1 MSTGD
6 YDDVIADNLKNIETE
21 LSNLTENQK
30 VRLDRRFKDL
40 NIGIIGMNNQLNNI
54 NKNAYDVG
62 LSYWTNFKKV
72 SKYKKELSENVEYTE
87 KQMISNIGAMLKKS
101 FGADNMIV
109 QGQKMPNKKEV
120 N

>member
-40 NIGIIGMNNQLNNI
+40 NIGVIGMNNQLNNI
-54 NKNAYDVG
+54 NKN
-62 LSYWTNFKKV
+62 L
-72 SKYKKELSENVEYTE
+72 ELLVKILALKTDKITQNSAEIL
-87 KQMISNIGAMLKKS
+87 KISNEEIKNFLEILRK
-101 FGADNMIV
+101 
-109 QGQKMPNKKEV
+109 
-120 N
+120 

>member
-54 NKNAYDVG
+54 NKNLELLVKILALKTDKITQNNTET
-62 LSYWTNFKKV
+62 LKITNREIKNFLEILRK
-72 SKYKKELSENVEYTE
+72 
-87 KQMISNIGAMLKKS
+87 
-101 FGADNMIV
+101 
-109 QGQKMPNKKEV
+109 
-120 N
+120 

>member
-40 NIGIIGMNNQLNNI
+40 NIGIIGINNQLNNI
-54 NKNAYDVG
+54 NKNLELLVKILALNTDKITKNNSEI
-62 LSYWTNFKKV
+62 LEITN
-72 SKYKKELSENVEYTE
+72 KEIKNFLEILR
-87 KQMISNIGAMLKKS
+87 K
-101 FGADNMIV
+101 
-109 QGQKMPNKKEV
+109 
-120 N
+120 

>member
-54 NKNAYDVG
+54 NKNLELLVKILALKTDKITQNSAEIVKIANEEIK
-62 LSYWTNFKKV
+62 NFLEILRK
-72 SKYKKELSENVEYTE
+72 
-87 KQMISNIGAMLKKS
+87 
-101 FGADNMIV
+101 
-109 QGQKMPNKKEV
+109 
-120 N
+120 

>member
-54 NKNAYDVG
+54 NKNLELLVKILALNTDKITKNNSEI
-62 LSYWTNFKKV
+62 LEITN
-72 SKYKKELSENVEYTE
+72 KEIKNFLEILR
-87 KQMISNIGAMLKKS
+87 K
-101 FGADNMIV
+101 
-109 QGQKMPNKKEV
+109 
-120 N
+120 

>member
-54 NKNAYDVG
+54 NKNLELLVKILALNTDKITKNNSEI
-62 LSYWTNFKKV
+62 LEITN
-72 SKYKKELSENVEYTE
+72 KEIKNFLE
-87 KQMISNIGAMLKKS
+87 ILKK
-101 FGADNMIV
+101 
-109 QGQKMPNKKEV
+109 
-120 N
+120 

>member
-40 NIGIIGMNNQLNNI
+40 NIGVIGINNQLNNI
-54 NKNAYDVG
+54 NKN
-62 LSYWTNFKKV
+62 L
-72 SKYKKELSENVEYTE
+72 ELLVKILALKTDKITQNSAEIL
-87 KQMISNIGAMLKKS
+87 KISNEEIKNFLEILRK
-101 FGADNMIV
+101 
-109 QGQKMPNKKEV
+109 
-120 N
+120 

>member
-40 NIGIIGMNNQLNNI
+40 NIGVIGMNNQLNNI
-54 NKNAYDVG
+54 NKN
-62 LSYWTNFKKV
+62 L
-72 SKYKKELSENVEYTE
+72 ELLVKILALKTDKITQNSAEIL
-87 KQMISNIGAMLKKS
+87 KISNEQIKNFLEILRK
-101 FGADNMIV
+101 
-109 QGQKMPNKKEV
+109 
-120 N
+120 

>member
-1 MSTGD
+1 MATGD

-54 NKNAYDVG
+54 NKN
-62 LSYWTNFKKV
+62 L
-72 SKYKKELSENVEYTE
+72 ELLVKILALKTDKITQNSAEIL
-87 KQMISNIGAMLKKS
+87 KISNEEIKNFLEILRK
-101 FGADNMIV
+101 
-109 QGQKMPNKKEV
+109 
-120 N
+120 

>member
-54 NKNAYDVG
+54 NKN
-62 LSYWTNFKKV
+62 L
-72 SKYKKELSENVEYTE
+72 ELLVKILALKTDKITQNSAEIV
-87 KQMISNIGAMLKKS
+87 KISNEEIKNFLEILRK
-101 FGADNMIV
+101 
-109 QGQKMPNKKEV
+109 
-120 N
+120 

>member
-30 VRLDRRFKDL
+30 VKLDRRFKDL

-54 NKNAYDVG
+54 NKN
-62 LSYWTNFKKV
+62 L
-72 SKYKKELSENVEYTE
+72 ELLVKILALKTDKITQNSAEIL
-87 KQMISNIGAMLKKS
+87 KISNEEIKNFLEILKK
-101 FGADNMIV
+101 
-109 QGQKMPNKKEV
+109 
-120 N
+120 

>member
-40 NIGIIGMNNQLNNI
+40 NIGIIGINNQLNNI
-54 NKNAYDVG
+54 NKN
-62 LSYWTNFKKV
+62 L
-72 SKYKKELSENVEYTE
+72 ELLVKILALKTDKITQNSAEIL
-87 KQMISNIGAMLKKS
+87 KISNEEIKNFLEILKK
-101 FGADNMIV
+101 
-109 QGQKMPNKKEV
+109 
-120 N
+120 

>member
-40 NIGIIGMNNQLNNI
+40 NIGVIGMNNQLKNI
-54 NKNAYDVG
+54 NKN
-62 LSYWTNFKKV
+62 L
-72 SKYKKELSENVEYTE
+72 ELLVKILALKTDKITQNTAEIL
-87 KQMISNIGAMLKKS
+87 KISNEEIKNFLQILKK
-101 FGADNMIV
+101 
-109 QGQKMPNKKEV
+109 
-120 N
+120 

>member
-54 NKNAYDVG
+54 NKN
-62 LSYWTNFKKV
+62 L
-72 SKYKKELSENVEYTE
+72 ELLVKILALKTDKITQNSAEIV
-87 KQMISNIGAMLKKS
+87 KISNEEIKNFLEILKK
-101 FGADNMIV
+101 
-109 QGQKMPNKKEV
+109 
-120 N
+120 

>member
-40 NIGIIGMNNQLNNI
+40 NIGIIGINNQLNNI
-54 NKNAYDVG
+54 NKN
-62 LSYWTNFKKV
+62 L
-72 SKYKKELSENVEYTE
+72 ELLVKILALKTDKITQNSAEIL
-87 KQMISNIGAMLKKS
+87 KISNEEIKNFLEILRK
-101 FGADNMIV
+101 
-109 QGQKMPNKKEV
+109 
-120 N
+120 

>member
-54 NKNAYDVG
+54 NKN
-62 LSYWTNFKKV
+62 L
-72 SKYKKELSENVEYTE
+72 ELLIKILALKTDKITQNSAEIL
-87 KQMISNIGAMLKKS
+87 KISNEEIKK
-101 FGADNMIV
+101 FLEILR
-109 QGQKMPNKKEV
+109 K
-120 N
+120 

>member
-1 MSTGD
+1 MATGD

-54 NKNAYDVG
+54 NKN
-62 LSYWTNFKKV
+62 L
-72 SKYKKELSENVEYTE
+72 ELLVKILALKTDKITQNSAEIL
-87 KQMISNIGAMLKKS
+87 KISNEEIKNFLEILKK
-101 FGADNMIV
+101 
-109 QGQKMPNKKEV
+109 
-120 N
+120 

>member
-40 NIGIIGMNNQLNNI
+40 NIGVIGMNNQLNNI
-54 NKNAYDVG
+54 NKN
-62 LSYWTNFKKV
+62 L
-72 SKYKKELSENVEYTE
+72 ELLVKILALKTDKITQNSAEIL
-87 KQMISNIGAMLKKS
+87 KISNEEIKNFLEILKK
-101 FGADNMIV
+101 
-109 QGQKMPNKKEV
+109 
-120 N
+120 

>member
-54 NKNAYDVG
+54 NKN
-62 LSYWTNFKKV
+62 L
-72 SKYKKELSENVEYTE
+72 ELLVKILALKTDKITQNSAEIL
-87 KQMISNIGAMLKKS
+87 KISNEEIKNFLEILKK
-101 FGADNMIV
+101 
-109 QGQKMPNKKEV
+109 
-120 N
+120 

>member
-30 VRLDRRFKDL
+30 VKLDRRFKDL

-54 NKNAYDVG
+54 NKNLELLVKILALNTDKITQNNTET
-62 LSYWTNFKKV
+62 LKITNREIKNFLEILRK
-72 SKYKKELSENVEYTE
+72 
-87 KQMISNIGAMLKKS
+87 
-101 FGADNMIV
+101 
-109 QGQKMPNKKEV
+109 
-120 N
+120 

>member
-6 YDDVIADNLKNIETE
+6 YDDIIADNLKNIETE

-54 NKNAYDVG
+54 NKN
-62 LSYWTNFKKV
+62 L
-72 SKYKKELSENVEYTE
+72 ELLVKILALKTDKITQNNAEIL
-87 KQMISNIGAMLKKS
+87 KISNEEIKNFLEILRK
-101 FGADNMIV
+101 
-109 QGQKMPNKKEV
+109 
-120 N
+120 

>member
-54 NKNAYDVG
+54 NKN
-62 LSYWTNFKKV
+62 L
-72 SKYKKELSENVEYTE
+72 ELLVKILALKTDKITQNSAEIL
-87 KQMISNIGAMLKKS
+87 KISNEEIKNFLEILRK
-101 FGADNMIV
+101 
-109 QGQKMPNKKEV
+109 
-120 N
+120 

>member
-40 NIGIIGMNNQLNNI
+40 NIGIIGMNNQLNII
-54 NKNAYDVG
+54 NKN
-62 LSYWTNFKKV
+62 L
-72 SKYKKELSENVEYTE
+72 ELLVKILALKTDKITQNSAEIL
-87 KQMISNIGAMLKKS
+87 KISNEEIKNFLEILRK
-101 FGADNMIV
+101 
-109 QGQKMPNKKEV
+109 
-120 N
+120 

>member
-40 NIGIIGMNNQLNNI
+40 NIGVIGMNNQLENI
-54 NKNAYDVG
+54 NKNLELLVKILALKTDKITQNNTET
-62 LSYWTNFKKV
+62 LKITNREIKNFLEILRK
-72 SKYKKELSENVEYTE
+72 
-87 KQMISNIGAMLKKS
+87 
-101 FGADNMIV
+101 
-109 QGQKMPNKKEV
+109 
-120 N
+120 